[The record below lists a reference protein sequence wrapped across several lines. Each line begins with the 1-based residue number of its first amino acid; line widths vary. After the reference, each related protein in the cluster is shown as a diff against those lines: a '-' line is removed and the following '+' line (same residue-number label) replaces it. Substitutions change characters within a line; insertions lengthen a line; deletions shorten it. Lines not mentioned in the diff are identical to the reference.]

1 MIGRTEGRRSAVAAL
16 LAVGLSFASGAS
28 VGAPQVPDV
37 SRWRGFNLLGMFRWT
52 ESTKEQDR
60 KDTRSPGRFSEEQF
74 KWIAEWGFNFV
85 RLPMDYRNFLVSTND
100 WTTFKEESF
109 RKVDEAVG
117 FGRKYGVHVQLC
129 LHRAPGFTCLGWDPE
144 PTHLETDAESQR
156 LFFAIWREFARRYCG
171 RPNREVSFNPLN
183 EPSRKA
189 FTEAQFNQVFG
200 DCVKAIH
207 AVDPGRFVMLDGL
220 ATASQPAMAFRD
232 VPLTG
237 QAFRGYV
244 PHAISHYG
252 TFYVAQPPREPEW
265 PIDPVLLAEG
275 KRGHDRW
282 IYTLPEEACDA
293 FKPLQDTGYPVMIG
307 EFGCYSAIRHETCL
321 KWMEHCLRL
330 WRSRNLGWALWN
342 LDGMFGVLDSGRK
355 DVAYEKFH
363 GHLLDRK
370 MLELLQK
377 YAAPEI
383 GKTDVARYVEWADP
397 KVSDDAA
404 ELKRFGEWTSRR
416 MTEMTDLV
424 HGLGVKRIP
433 CGDLAVRVAAL
444 AERAGAAKT
453 LTDYRVLDAAYRP
466 VRADYEVA
474 RRMLELH
481 SEARAMQRM
490 GGGAAFVAVW
500 KDAAA
505 AMRDGKW
512 ADVAAGVKA
521 LEARRCGDWD
531 ELLADKSTWRTGL
544 DHYSTGRFGWFWGS
558 GGGLADCA
566 TWGDVLGVRG
576 FLCGNGT
583 SPAFSCR
590 SLSARTRQRL
600 CTNVTWTCAEVETRL
615 ANGRRWRAYDSSIA
629 PGRRWWTDDT
639 TVECG
644 WLRPVEHS
652 PRQILGVF
660 NGEPKVFRRGEEVPW
675 PQLSE
680 NWLLLVENDGA
691 AEFPVV
697 LALTRRPERIE
708 WREAAMRLYR
718 PDGVGAMA
726 VGLLKGIA
734 PLKPIADV
742 RPLFDDARRLARR
755 LNAYPMKCRE
765 DFRFVGDEVEIR
777 NVFSFLS
784 EPNDWDTPADELALV
799 PPLAVFAA
807 EEAGY
812 PFRPQ
817 AAVKRTGRVNFHGY
831 EAVSDTDTFVYR
843 LPLVDMDNVQHLGS
857 TDAPKDILE
866 LFNASRTYWHMQS
879 RRGEHAWSNNPERNL
894 GVASGPYLT
903 WCAMDREN
911 REFFAHDGIGALETM
926 VASTRRFARL
936 EKGTNPGHIHLAR
949 CEPYTAASYLAYG
962 WTKTTAGREHIGDV
976 ANFRGIGMH
985 PLFAYFD
992 CSGNWGP
999 AREFR
1004 KEIRRRFDALPV
1016 RADWSVMGLDCME
1029 DGASHQIDMGPD
1041 AWLGVVTWNRFA
1053 RVFGDRRDREMS
1065 AYMAAKEAIPLVTQF
1080 FRRRYAMEHFNTWNW
1095 ETQIPECGWSHYG
1108 GVMSCEWQKGAL
1120 ISFNQMGGVTP
1131 GDEEFRLYDRY
1142 CPEAMGRYLQR
1153 IYRHYPDWNR
1163 FLKPSGNRNE
1173 FNMQGQ
1179 VIQLLAWQGDSREHL
1194 YGCVRN
1200 AYAVGMPRDPWQYAG
1215 FTSIG
1220 TLHGAAM
1227 TAIAAE
1233 NPLYVAWH
1241 CPAGLGEGVYDPT
1254 TKTSRVTFTAPSAFS
1269 AEFGFGQGADA
1280 EKGLTVRVNGREVR
1294 PAVRGNRLVV
1304 ACEPENGQ
1312 AVVEIVTPNWKPRV
1326 RRAFEPRDV
1335 KDPANEL
1342 IAFAQAEAKAG
1353 EQARKG
1359 LFEPVGTLEPVPLR
1373 GVPLPS
1379 GVKPGRQVVRG
1390 VAFEIGPEAVM
1401 DGTRVKIG
1409 RRCRAVYLLY
1419 HHGKELYAVR
1429 RETPYD
1435 RSIMRGADT
1444 SQLQREVVESITAAD
1459 KLVAVTVEAE

>member
-1 MIGRTEGRRSAVAAL
+1 MRRNCVVRRFACLALVPFALSAFAAGHDG
-16 LAVGLSFASGAS
+16 AVQSS
-28 VGAPQVPDV
+28 PDV

-52 ESTKEQDR
+52 DSTKAQDR
-60 KDTRSPGRFSEEQF
+60 EDMRSPGRYSEEQF

-100 WTTFKEESF
+100 WTTFKEASF

-144 PTHLETDAESQR
+144 PTHLATDAESQR
-156 LFFAIWREFARRYCG
+156 LFFALWREFARRYRGC
-171 RPNREVSFNPLN
+171 PNREVSFNPLN
-183 EPSRKA
+183 EPGRKA

-207 AVDPGRFVMLDGL
+207 AADPDRFVMLDGM
-220 ATASQPAMAFRD
+220 ATASTPALAFKD

-244 PHAISHYG
+244 PHAITHYG
-252 TFYVAQPPREPEW
+252 TFYVAQPPREPDW
-265 PIDPVLLAEG
+265 PIDPKLLTEAGENY
-275 KRGHDRW
+275 RW
-282 IYTLPEEACDA
+282 LFRSPEEACDA
-293 FKPLQDTGYPVMIG
+293 YKPLQDAGYPVMIG
-307 EFGCYSAIRHETCL
+307 EFGCHSAIRHETCL
-321 KWMEHCLRL
+321 KWMEHCLKL
-330 WRSRNLGWALWN
+330 WQKRNLGWALWN
-342 LDGMFGVLDSGRK
+342 LDGDFGILDSGRK
-355 DVAYEKFH
+355 DVAYEKFR

-370 MLELLQK
+370 MLDLLQK
-377 YAAPEI
+377 YAAPPV
-383 GKTDVARYVEWADP
+383 GKTDVARAVEWRDP
-397 KVSDDAA
+397 AIADDAA
-404 ELKRFGEWTSRR
+404 EVRRFKEWTERR
-416 MTEMTDLV
+416 LTEMTDLV
-424 HGLGVKRIP
+424 HGLVVKRIP
-433 CGDLAVRVAAL
+433 SCDLATRVAAL
-444 AERAGAAKT
+444 AEQAGAAKT
-453 LTDYRVLDAAYRP
+453 LTDYRALDAAYRP

-474 RRMLELH
+474 RRMLELY
-481 SEARAMQRM
+481 SEARAMQRT
-490 GGGAAFVAVW
+490 GGGAAFISAW
-500 KDAAA
+500 KDAAS

-512 ADVAAGVKA
+512 ADAAAQVKV
-521 LEARRCGDWD
+521 LEARRCGDWN
-531 ELLADKSTWRTGL
+531 ELLADKTKWRTGL

-576 FLCGNGT
+576 FVTGKGV
-583 SPAFSCR
+583 SPAFSFR
-590 SLSARTRQRL
+590 PSSAKTSRRT
-600 CTNVTWTCAEVETRL
+600 CTNVTWTCAEVETPL
-615 ANGRRWRAYDSSIA
+615 KNGGRWRAYDSSIA
-629 PGRRWWTDDT
+629 PGRRWWTDEAG
-639 TVECG
+639 VEFG

-660 NGEPKVFRRGEEVPW
+660 GGEPKVYRRGEEVPW

-697 LALTRRPERIE
+697 ITLTRRPDSVLWRDTSIRIS
-708 WREAAMRLYR
+708 RS
-718 PDGVGAMA
+718 GGIGAMSA
-726 VGLLKGIA
+726 GLLRGIA
-734 PLKPIADV
+734 PLRPIADV
-742 RPLFDDARRLARR
+742 RPLFDEARRLALR

-777 NVFSFLS
+777 NVFTFLS
-784 EPNDWDTPADELALV
+784 EPNDWGTPAAELAVV

-817 AAVKRTGRVNFHGY
+817 NAVCRTGRVNYHGY
-831 EAVSDTDTFVYR
+831 EAVSDSKEFAYR
-843 LPLVDMDNVQHLGS
+843 LPLVDMDNVRHLGA
-857 TDAPKDILE
+857 TDAPRDIIEKLN
-866 LFNASRTYWHMQS
+866 LSRTYWHLQTHC
-879 RRGEHAWSNNPERNL
+879 GPNAWKAGPERNL

-903 WCAMDREN
+903 WCAMDEAN
-911 REFFAHDGIGALETM
+911 REFFAHDGIGGLEAL

-936 EKGTNPGHIHLAR
+936 EKGSNPGHVHLAR
-949 CEPYTAASYLAYG
+949 CEPHTAASYLAYG
-962 WTKTTAGREHIGDV
+962 WKKTTAGREHIGDV
-976 ANFRGIGMH
+976 ANFRGIGMG
-985 PLFAYFD
+985 PLFDYFD
-992 CSGNWGP
+992 CTGNWAP

-1004 KEIRRRFDALPV
+1004 EEIRRRFDALPV

-1041 AWLGVVTWNRFA
+1041 AWLGVLAWNRFA
-1053 RVFGDRRDREMS
+1053 RVFGDRRDRELS

-1080 FRRRYAMEHFNTWNW
+1080 FRRRHAMEYYNTWNW
-1095 ETQIPECGWSHYG
+1095 ERQIPECGWGNLG
-1108 GVMSCEWQKGAL
+1108 GVMGCEWRKNAH
-1120 ISFNQMGGVTP
+1120 ISFNQMGGVAP

-1142 CPEAMGRYLQR
+1142 CPNAMGAYLQR
-1153 IYRHYPDWNR
+1153 IHRHYPEWNR
-1163 FLKPSGNRNE
+1163 FLKPSGNRNN

-1194 YGCVRN
+1194 YDCVRN
-1200 AYAVGMPRDPWQYAG
+1200 AYAVGMPCEPWQYAG

-1241 CPAGLGEGVYDPT
+1241 YPAALGEGVYDPS
-1254 TKTSRVTFTAPSAFS
+1254 TKTSRVTFTAQSDFS
-1269 AEFGFGQGADA
+1269 AEFGFGQGSDV
-1280 EKGLTVRVNGREVR
+1280 ERGLQVRVNGRDVKPTR
-1294 PAVRGNRLVV
+1294 RGNRLVV
-1304 ACEPENGQ
+1304 RCEPKDGR
-1312 AVVEIVTPNWKPRV
+1312 AVVEVATPNWKPRV
-1326 RRAFEPRDV
+1326 RRTFVPQEVKEPS
-1335 KDPANEL
+1335 NEL
-1342 IAFAQAEAKAG
+1342 IAYAQAEAKAG
-1353 EQARKG
+1353 EEARKG
-1359 LFEPVGTLEPVPLR
+1359 LFEPVGTLESVLLR
-1373 GVPLPS
+1373 GMPLPS
-1379 GVKPGRQVVRG
+1379 GVKPGRTVVRG
-1390 VAFEIGPEAVM
+1390 VAFEIGPEAVP
-1401 DGTRVKIG
+1401 DGTQVKIG

-1419 HHGKELYAVR
+1419 HHGNDLYAVR

-1444 SQLQREVVESITAAD
+1444 SQLQREMVEFVTAAD